1 MKNSLCIFILLSL
14 SCTTTARPLALPSSN
29 FTAWKTIHNSFS
41 YKGELHIATS
51 TVSVSLSFNI
61 NDHNV
66 DLSRLLTN
74 VNKLKEKLVRE
85 SQDKENKEFLLSGF
99 NHIIHRASTEKHYYA
114 MVLDE
119 LVWLQENNKTREK
132 RDIVSSIG
140 MLILGY
146 DSFAKSKEMKLIGK
160 NTELLSK
167 NLIILDDALKN
178 LTDFVNEE
186 KEKEYKFIYAN
197 GLITALRH
205 HTTKILQK
213 VKAYRLFFQNL
224 LRNRLALDVLPLAH
238 HQSIMTQI
246 KEYLKT
252 QRLVWLDKS
261 FYQVPFFVNITDN
274 LLNVTCYL
282 HAANVHLPIFHVF
295 TTSASVFQANNSL
308 YSIASGDNMI
318 GVSGDHQNF
327 VILSSF
333 QLSQCLVSPGQYIC
347 PDVRQYHTISSD
359 NCAVIRFLLNMSQ
372 VLNTCELQS
381 IPDKELT
388 WLFTSHSFFRYF
400 GHVKPPPPLDIWC
413 GTSNKSVA
421 HDIIPVRKDC
431 SYSFNN
437 HVFVSPNHLE
447 LHLTYQLHFE
457 ANINEEELPQPTKN
471 KLLKLRF
478 PQQKQIRTSDYEY
491 WSPTQNTYTAVL
503 VIAVFIALLFSA
515 FALVCLYKHRHVLKN
530 VAEISQ
536 PEMIPIETLLP
547 ELYKGLMSMHEERIK
562 KKSEE
567 GIIKT
572 HTPSI
577 DRVFDIVPL

>member
-66 DLSRLLTN
+66 DLTRLLTN

-205 HTTKILQK
+205 
-213 VKAYRLFFQNL
+213 
-224 LRNRLALDVLPLAH
+224 
-238 HQSIMTQI
+238 
-246 KEYLKT
+246 
-252 QRLVWLDKS
+252 
-261 FYQVPFFVNITDN
+261 
-274 LLNVTCYL
+274 
-282 HAANVHLPIFHVF
+282 
-295 TTSASVFQANNSL
+295 
-308 YSIASGDNMI
+308 
-318 GVSGDHQNF
+318 
-327 VILSSF
+327 
-333 QLSQCLVSPGQYIC
+333 
-347 PDVRQYHTISSD
+347 
-359 NCAVIRFLLNMSQ
+359 
-372 VLNTCELQS
+372 
-381 IPDKELT
+381 
-388 WLFTSHSFFRYF
+388 
-400 GHVKPPPPLDIWC
+400 
-413 GTSNKSVA
+413 
-421 HDIIPVRKDC
+421 
-431 SYSFNN
+431 
-437 HVFVSPNHLE
+437 
-447 LHLTYQLHFE
+447 
-457 ANINEEELPQPTKN
+457 
-471 KLLKLRF
+471 
-478 PQQKQIRTSDYEY
+478 
-491 WSPTQNTYTAVL
+491 
-503 VIAVFIALLFSA
+503 
-515 FALVCLYKHRHVLKN
+515 
-530 VAEISQ
+530 
-536 PEMIPIETLLP
+536 
-547 ELYKGLMSMHEERIK
+547 
-562 KKSEE
+562 
-567 GIIKT
+567 
-572 HTPSI
+572 
-577 DRVFDIVPL
+577 